1 MISAET
7 VNGICRVRVDG
18 EMTIYTALECRDL
31 LLQHLQSCREIDI
44 DLSHVSEIDS
54 TGVQLLIQVKR
65 QGAALGTP
73 VRLLAHSPAV
83 AEIIDL
89 YRLAPQFGDPMIMP
103 SR

>member
-7 VNGICRVRVDG
+7 VNGICRARIDG
-18 EMTIYTALECRDL
+18 EMSIYTAVECRDL
-31 LLQHLQSCREIDI
+31 LQQHVAACQEIEI
-44 DLSHVSEIDS
+44 DLSGVSEVDS

-65 QGAALGTP
+65 QGAALGKP
-73 VRLLAHSPAV
+73 VRLVAHSAAI

-89 YRLAPQFGDPMIMP
+89 YRLAPQFGDLMIMS